1 MPTIPRN
8 PPTLSHSVT
17 SVLRGLESKKDW
29 LFFLVKHKP
38 DHLEADEVAKKYGL
52 KLTDGSARKKSGRS
66 WEESLTLDMAW
77 TLELGAETGA
87 EHILYLEDD
96 IEAAPNLHRTIYSRT
111 WLTFF
116 FTGLC
121 GVNNWYH
128 PNRCGTVGM
137 LFRNDQSFRM
147 LIEYLRENSAKE
159 PADGL
164 LWRFITMHKLS
175 VSQRVP
181 NPIQH
186 LGFISSC
193 DSRPCDVQSPTYRP
207 SGKALPPVM
216 VLWSLRYFATRLKM
230 YLEGHRR

>member
-1 MPTIPRN
+1 MT
-8 PPTLSHSVT
+8 HSVT
-17 SVLRGLESKKDW
+17 SVLRGIESSSDW
-29 LFFLVKHKP
+29 PFYLVKHRSEHP
-38 DHLEADEVAKKYGL
+38 EAEEIAGKYGL
-52 KLTDGSARKKSGRS
+52 ELVDGSARFVTEGG
-66 WEESLTLDMAW
+66 WEQNLVLDMAW

-121 GVNNWYH
+121 GLNNWYH

-137 LFRNDQSFRM
+137 LFRNDQRLRM

-164 LWRFITMHKLS
+164 LWHFITKHKLS

-193 DSRPCDVQSPTYRP
+193 DSRPCDVQSPTYRA